1 MESYAGQT
9 DYAALFPEGGDIG
22 GPALA
27 EASRVVDRLTFGRIA
42 EAGGLGALTDN
53 QRELIVEAV
62 CRQAKFASGN
72 AADWSWSVASYSI
85 NGVSVKA
92 GHGEGVR
99 YYGGVAV
106 PGEVVMLLDAT
117 GLTTRLA
124 GGAV

>member
-1 MESYAGQT
+1 MESYASPA
-9 DYAALFPEGGDIG
+9 DYAALFPGD
-22 GPALA
+22 ADMDDRTLA
-27 EASRVVDRLTFGRIA
+27 EASRVADRLTFGRIA
-42 EAGGLGALTDN
+42 AAGGLDALTDH
-53 QRELIVEAV
+53 QRGLIVEAV
-62 CRQAKFASGN
+62 CRQARFASEN
-72 AADWSWSVASYSI
+72 APDWSWSVASYSI

-106 PGEVVMLLDAT
+106 PGEVTMLLDAT

>member
-1 MESYAGQT
+1 MECYADQT
-9 DYAALFPEGGDIG
+9 DYAALFPEDGEIG
-22 GPALA
+22 GTALA

-42 EAGGLGALTDN
+42 AAGGLDALTDN

-62 CRQAKFASGN
+62 CRQAKFASEN
-72 AADWSWSVASYSI
+72 APDWSWSVASYSI

-106 PGEVVMLLDAT
+106 PGEVTMLLDAT